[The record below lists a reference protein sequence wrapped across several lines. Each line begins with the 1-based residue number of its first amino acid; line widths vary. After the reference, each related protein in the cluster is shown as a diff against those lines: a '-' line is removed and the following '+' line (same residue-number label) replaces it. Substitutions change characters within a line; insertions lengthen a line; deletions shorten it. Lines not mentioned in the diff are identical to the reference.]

1 MGTKILRDGTTGNV
15 VLMGRKPG
23 NGGNGTMEGNVMA
36 ARDVAE
42 TKGETLNDAYA
53 QGLSEGLRR
62 GYAMGFNTGRR
73 EAEKRDP
80 YFTKMRILGVILLV
94 WTAVTVAVCKDATVA
109 ILTIPLSISMCFG
122 HTRWLYQRP
131 EDRQE
136 G

>member
-1 MGTKILRDGTTGNV
+1 MGTEILRDGTTGNV
-15 VLMGRKPG
+15 VLMDRRPG
-23 NGGNGTMEGNVMA
+23 NGGNRIMERNVMET
-36 ARDVAE
+36 RDIAG

-53 QGLSEGLRR
+53 QGLSEGLKR
-62 GYAMGFNTGRR
+62 GYAMGFTTGRR

-80 YFTKMRILGVILLV
+80 YFTKMRVLGVILLV
-94 WTAVTVAVCKDATVA
+94 WTALTVAVCKDATVA
-109 ILTIPLSISMCFG
+109 ILTVPLSISMCFG